1 MNIHYNH
8 MLLVSF
14 GFVFVEDISITET
27 GVTLTCEGEEGPW
40 TWKKGKD
47 ELKTETKKETTVSV
61 DQGGMVNGEFSCE
74 HKHDSKTI
82 TNFFYV
88 NVKGEE
94 TSC

>member
-1 MNIHYNH
+1 